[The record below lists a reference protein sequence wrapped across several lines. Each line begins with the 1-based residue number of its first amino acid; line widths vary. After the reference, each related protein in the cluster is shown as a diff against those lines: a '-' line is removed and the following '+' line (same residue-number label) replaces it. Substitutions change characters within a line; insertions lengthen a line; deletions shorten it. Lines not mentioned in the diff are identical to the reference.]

1 MKCSPLNHTAGYWMT
16 SQDLRM
22 RREPGQ
28 QRTQAIV
35 RKVEQT
41 TLALLKEGGITQL
54 NTNAIAER
62 CGIDIKSLYRFF
74 PNKEAIVYRLAQQ
87 WLEEIRRR
95 VQAIYAS
102 DLGLIETWNALD
114 DMVDSIEQ
122 EFSGYG
128 ALWQAMDVIPALHG
142 LEQEHEAVL
151 VGHITA
157 LLRKHGCRWQEREL
171 NELGRYLYRTWDV
184 VKQVSF
190 EQGQARGLMWRTHKQ
205 WQYRLLLS
213 AVKSQDAAEFEQDLA
228 I

>member
-1 MKCSPLNHTAGYWMT
+1 MT
-16 SQDLRM
+16 THDLKM

-41 TLALLKEGGITQL
+41 TLALLKEGGITHL
-54 NTNAIAER
+54 NTNVIAER

-95 VQAIYAS
+95 EQAVYES

-114 DMVDSIEQ
+114 DMIDGIEQ

-142 LEQEHEAVL
+142 LEQEHEAIL
-151 VGHITA
+151 VGNMVIF
-157 LLRKHGCRWQEREL
+157 LRKHGCVWQEKALIEL
-171 NELGRYLYRTWDV
+171 ARYLYRTWNV
-184 VKQVSF
+184 VKQDSF
-190 EQGQARGLMWRTHKQ
+190 EQGQARGLMWRAHKL
-205 WQYRLLLS
+205 WQHRLLLS
-213 AVKSQDAAEFEQDLA
+213 AVKTRDAAEFEQDLSV
-228 I
+228 